1 MTPEEKRLFEGA
13 TPAAKNLFKEAT
25 RLQRQKRREEWKAAQ
40 IRQANLV
47 PIPAQ
52 SAFAVRPDKADRE

>member
-1 MTPEEKRLFEGA
+1 MTPEEKMLFDNA
-13 TPAAKNLFKEAT
+13 TPAARNLFQQSKQ
-25 RLQRQKRREEWKAAQ
+25 LQREKRRAEWKAAQ
-40 IRQANLV
+40 IRQTQLI

>member
-1 MTPEEKRLFEGA
+1 MTPEEKMLFQNA
-13 TPAAKNLFKEAT
+13 TPAARNLFQQAQKLHRE
-25 RLQRQKRREEWKAAQ
+25 KRRAEFKAALLK
-40 IRQANLV
+40 QAQLT